1 MHPFTLPEQALP
13 ILGLTPATDAA
24 GRASAYVSL
33 RNAHKAWAI
42 FLITQ
47 GNAATVECS
56 VNQAKDTSGTSA
68 KAIGTTRIWA
78 DLDTATLDAL
88 VRQTD
93 AANFTTDAAL
103 KDKLVVIEIDPEE
116 LDIAN
121 GFSCVAMVTGASN
134 VANITA
140 GLLWLM
146 PLRVQ
151 SDPPP
156 SALS

>member
-13 ILGLTPATDAA
+13 ILGLAPAADAA
-24 GRASAYVSL
+24 GRTSAYVSL

-56 VNQAKDTSGTSA
+56 VNQAKDTSGTTP

-88 VRQTD
+88 VRQAD
-93 AANFTTDAAL
+93 ATNFTTDAAL
-103 KDKLVVIEIDPEE
+103 KDKIVVIEIDPES

-121 GFSCVAMVTGASN
+121 GYSCIAIVTGASN
-134 VANITA
+134 AANITA
-140 GLLWLM
+140 GLIWLQ
-146 PLRVQ
+146 PLRVA

>member
-1 MHPFTLPEQALP
+1 MHSFTLPEQALP
-13 ILGLTPATDAA
+13 ILALTPAADAA
-24 GRASAYVSL
+24 GRTSSYYSL

-42 FLITQ
+42 FEITQ
-47 GNAATVECS
+47 GNAATVQCS
-56 VNQAKDTSGTSA
+56 VLQASSVGGAGS

-93 AANFTTDAAL
+93 AANFTTDAGL

-121 GFSCVAMVTGASN
+121 GFFAVAMETGASN
-134 VANITA
+134 AANITA
-140 GLLWLM
+140 GLLVLM
-146 PLRVQ
+146 PLRVA